1 MSDAA
6 QAVKTSSRTKAL
18 FLVVLTFVVLGPAV
32 GGFLFGLVAAFA
44 AAWANSGGAS
54 VLSIISGYIL
64 FVLLSVLFAYLFAI
78 PHALIAGVIVAAA
91 GIWKQWNSVLVA
103 FGAGVIASVAGTIAL
118 QFRELGTADPFGI
131 IWFNTFWF
139 MPSSLL
145 AALVCWYITRSTVR
159 ATWNGA
165 ETAR

>member
-1 MSDAA
+1 MSEVA
-6 QAVKTSSRTKAL
+6 QAGKTSSRAQAF

-54 VLSIISGYIL
+54 VLTIVSGYIV

-78 PHALIAGVIVAAA
+78 PHALIAGVIVAVAGLWWRWSNIFVALAA
-91 GIWKQWNSVLVA
+91 GAAASIAGTLVVLVQEPEA
-103 FGAGVIASVAGTIAL
+103 I
-118 QFRELGTADPFGI
+118 DPMRVLY
-131 IWFNTFWF
+131 F

-145 AALVCWYITRSTVR
+145 AAFVCWYITRGVIS

-165 ETAR
+165 EAAR